1 MQLFLVQ
8 WGSDGSLN
16 SDPNVSSHPKC
27 LTKIPEMFQ
36 ILSCGDPQN
45 ATPSWSNTKGWKL
58 CGTVYCGYAYLDRTI
73 TKGTFHYLHTVLSMI
88 RISIRS
94 AATTSTFLVIRLRQV
109 LLQFCFKI
117 RGEGYWMPKFFQTL
131 YCRIH
136 VFQKRHAFLPLHTPH
151 WPTGCWYQQ
160 MVLSNIVDALSFLVT
175 HSKSRHEFT
184 FDTLNN
190 HLPSLWL
197 QCWMAFA

>member
-1 MQLFLVQ
+1 MRIGWITELR
-8 WGSDGSLN
+8 
-16 SDPNVSSHPKC
+16 PKC
-27 LTKIPEMFQ
+27 IIPPKMFNQ
-36 ILSCGDPQN
+36 NSRNVPNFELWWSSEPDSILIQHERLEALWHCVLRICVPWQDHYEGNFSLF
-45 ATPSWSNTKGWKL
+45 A
-58 CGTVYCGYAYLDRTI
+58 YCN
-73 TKGTFHYLHTVLSMI
+73 TVLSMI
-88 RISIRS
+88 RISVRS

-197 QCWMAFA
+197 QCWMAFV